1 MEKLGSCGCER
12 DGVGR
17 REVGNNSQDAGGVEM
32 PFTEIE
38 SIRGGERTATVWNI
52 LVNCQNLA
60 WADLKV
66 PSI

>member
-1 MEKLGSCGCER
+1 
-12 DGVGR
+12 
-17 REVGNNSQDAGGVEM
+17 M